1 MKILQISTGV
11 QKIPPDKMGSPEGH
25 ITLLSKH
32 LTRMGHQ
39 VTILDRK
46 YSPSDPSLEQLDGVS
61 IVRLP
66 VKSFRPGTLENK
78 LPFLY
83 WLRGGLNTLLFTLK
97 VSKYLKQTHEFD
109 VINTYAISST
119 FLLVIFNK
127 GLRGRIVYNHHA
139 AFWPSQSGGILNRIL
154 LLMGGF
160 TVKRV
165 KKTIVLNDSMKQQ
178 FTTRF
183 RLPEQKIMV
192 IPSAI
197 DISLLSF
204 TATDDIKAKY
214 QLNDRRLVLFVGR
227 INRMKGLEYLIKA
240 ADIVVNKYGYGDLL
254 FLLVGPF
261 ENVEIDRPGEYTA
274 RILNLVKA
282 CNLEENV
289 ELTGTVP
296 LDELRKL
303 YLACDVFVLPSI
315 VEEFGLVIME
325 AMATGKPVVA
335 TKTRGS
341 LMQVRDGWNGFLVK
355 IGDEKELAE
364 KIKYLLDNP
373 EEARRMGANAKE
385 FARNFDW
392 SIIAPKYIEAYAS

>member
-32 LTRMGHQ
+32 LARMGHQ

-83 WLRGGLNTLLFTLK
+83 WLRGGLNTLLFTFK
-97 VSKYLKQTHEFD
+97 VSKYLKQQPEFD
-109 VINTYAISST
+109 SINTYVISST

-127 GLRGRIVYNHHA
+127 GLRGRMVYNHHA

-154 LLMGGF
+154 ILLGGF
-160 TVKRV
+160 TLKRV
-165 KKTIVLNDSMKQQ
+165 KKAIVMNDTMKQQ
-178 FTTRF
+178 FTTCF
-183 RLPEQKIMV
+183 RLPQQKIMV
-192 IPSAI
+192 LPSGI
-197 DISLLSF
+197 DIGLPSF
-204 TATDDIKAKY
+204 TDTNDIKAKY
-214 QLNDRRLVLFVGR
+214 QINGRRIVLFVGR
-227 INRMKGLEYLIKA
+227 INRMKGLEHLIKA
-240 ADIVVNKYGYGDLL
+240 ADIVVNQYGYRDAL

-261 ENVEIDRPGEYTA
+261 ENVEMDSPGEYTA
-274 RILNLVKA
+274 RLLDLVKA
-282 CNLEENV
+282 CNLEKNV
-289 ELTGTVP
+289 ELVGTVP

-315 VEEFGLVIME
+315 VEQLPLVIIE
-325 AMATGKPVVA
+325 AMMSGKPVVA
-335 TKTRGS
+335 STTTGA
-341 LMQVRDGWNGFLVK
+341 LMQVRDGWNGFLVE

-364 KIKYLLDNP
+364 KIRYLLDNP